1 MVQLVPH
8 KQARWAGVNTR
19 LTAQISQSNMEDFEK
34 VIEKVYYAELMSKEP
49 PYHLYLTILARI
61 VRCTLIAARKMH
73 QTSSR

>member
-1 MVQLVPH
+1 MVQFVSH

-19 LTAQISQSNMEDFEK
+19 LTAQMSQSNMQDFEK
-34 VIEKVYYAELMSKEP
+34 VLEEVYYAELMSKEP
-49 PYHLYLTILARI
+49 PYHLILAWI